1 MADVIFPYQ
10 VEFEKLSLSLSL
22 SLSLCV
28 PPAPS
33 LRKKKEKKRKR
44 KKHTHTELRSQT
56 MCIHRQNKLTIHWIH
71 IGDLAAFPIC
81 KISINHFLCCLI
93 TWRRYHGINGLES
106 GFDRV
111 TRILMVLNVT
121 WLVNKTHTQDKKE
134 TFEHTVKII
143 IYHISYIDI
152 YHILYIIRRYI
163 SGSWS
168 GCIVWLSQRRLLRR
182 GTDVSKA
189 GVQMGWGG

>member
-1 MADVIFPYQ
+1 MCAILILYGFPLRCLIIHVILHMCLNLI
-10 VEFEKLSLSLSL
+10 EKRTFIRFDEGIVFL
-22 SLSLCV
+22 
-28 PPAPS
+28 
-33 LRKKKEKKRKR
+33 
-44 KKHTHTELRSQT
+44 
-56 MCIHRQNKLTIHWIH
+56 
-71 IGDLAAFPIC
+71 F
-81 KISINHFLCCLI
+81 HFLCCLI